1 MGRVSIANMKKN
13 DALSHLILN
22 DLAGRDEY
30 CRIWNVLDGAP
41 GEMKGL
47 LILRIVEEGKML
59 SKDSAVISGILSE
72 MALRRHK
79 LYDYTESFHNN
90 YVVFFIRYSVIDIFI
105 DTLIELCEEKRAD
118 YYIGIGS
125 PFNDVSYFSIIYSEA
140 LDAIGRSNAK
150 YRVNSFRKDI
160 FTPKR
165 LLNGTGDRFWISIC
179 QELIEALDQKDFS
192 RFPEILPRLFEK
204 VNQMDH
210 NTAFNICIEMLRT
223 ILEHFGLDTYED
235 YQIKYRFDLFCNED
249 NLYIAFRTTFI
260 DNLLRIFALLNSVQD
275 NGGRQAVRKSKNI
288 VESHYSD
295 PNLSLLD
302 IANALGV
309 SYNYLSSCFKQYA
322 NSSFVDYLTSVRMN
336 QAVKML
342 GQGDHKVAEIA
353 QAVGYN
359 SSGYFI
365 TVFKKK
371 YNLSPNDYK
380 KRMR

>member
-1 MGRVSIANMKKN
+1 MNKVSILTMQK
-13 DALSHLILN
+13 DQALNHLILN

-30 CRIWNVLDGAP
+30 VRIWNVLNSAP
-41 GEMKGL
+41 NEMKGL
-47 LILRIVEEGKML
+47 LILRIVEKGKML
-59 SKDSAVISGILSE
+59 SKDSLLASDIVSE
-72 MALRRHK
+72 MASRRDK
-79 LYDYTESFHNN
+79 LYDYTENFHNN
-90 YVVFFIRYSVIDIFI
+90 YVIFFIRYSVIDIFI
-105 DTLIELCEEKRAD
+105 DALIELCEEKQAD

-140 LDAIGRSNAK
+140 LDAIGRSNVNS
-150 YRVNSFRKDI
+150 RVNSFRKDF

-165 LLNGTGDRFWISIC
+165 LLGGTGDRFWMSMC
-179 QELIEALDQKDFS
+179 QELIESLEHRDIS
-192 RFPEILPRLFEK
+192 RFPEILPKLFEN
-204 VNQMDH
+204 VNQMDY

-260 DNLLRIFALLNSVQD
+260 DNLLRIFALLNSAQD
-275 NGGRQAVRKSKNI
+275 NGGRQAVRKSKNF
-288 VESHYSD
+288 VESHYGD

-309 SYNYLSSCFKQYA
+309 SYNYLSSCFKQYTK
-322 NSSFVDYLTSVRMN
+322 SSFVDYLTTVRMN
-336 QAVKML
+336 HAIKML
-342 GQGDHKVAEIA
+342 GQGNHKVAEIA

>member
-1 MGRVSIANMKKN
+1 MDRGSIMNMKKN
-13 DALSHLILN
+13 EALKHLILN
-22 DLAGRDEY
+22 DLAGRDDY
-30 CRIWNVLDGAP
+30 VRIWNVLDSVP
-41 GEMKGL
+41 DEMKGL
-47 LILRIVEEGKML
+47 LILRIAEKGKML
-59 SKDSAVISGILSE
+59 SKDSLLVSDIMSE
-72 MALRRHK
+72 MALRRDK
-79 LYDYTESFHNN
+79 LFDYTENFHNN
-90 YVVFFIRYSVIDIFI
+90 YVIFFIRYSVTDIFI
-105 DTLIELCEEKRAD
+105 DALIEICEGKQAD

-125 PFNDVSYFSIIYSEA
+125 PFNDINYFSIIYSEA
-140 LDAIGRSNAK
+140 LDALGRSNVK
-150 YRVNSFRKDI
+150 SRVNSFRKDI

-165 LLNGTGDRFWISIC
+165 LLSGTGDRFWMSMC
-179 QELIEALDQKDFS
+179 QELIEALEHRDIS

-210 NTAFNICIEMLRT
+210 NTAFNICIEIIRT

-288 VESHYSD
+288 VESHYGD

-322 NSSFVDYLTSVRMN
+322 NSSFVDYLTTVRMN
-336 QAVKML
+336 HAVKML
-342 GQGDHKVAEIA
+342 GQGIHKVAEIA
-353 QAVGYN
+353 EAVGYN

-380 KRMR
+380 KRMS